1 MPELR
6 NSRDRVWEVATIVP
20 TDRPL
25 YSLAAVL
32 MPLLEPDM
40 SETTRLIEMNQLA
53 EALLQQKIKLRE
65 VVDRALV
72 KQPGT
77 DRLLLIV
84 DQWEELFTLC
94 QDDVAR
100 RCFIDNVLE
109 ATATA
114 KVSVVFTL
122 RGDFFG
128 RAITDYRP
136 LSDRVQGAQVNLGPM
151 KREEL
156 RLAIEE
162 PARQVG
168 LTFEAGLV
176 N

>member
-1 MPELR
+1 M
-6 NSRDRVWEVATIVP
+6 
-20 TDRPL
+20 
-25 YSLAAVL
+25 
-32 MPLLEPDM
+32 
-40 SETTRLIEMNQLA
+40 
-53 EALLQQKIKLRE
+53 
-65 VVDRALV
+65 DRALV

-94 QDDVAR
+94 QDDHAR

-109 ATATA
+109 ATATT
-114 KVSVVFTL
+114 KLSVVLTL

-128 RAITDYRP
+128 RAITAYRP

-162 PARQVG
+162 PARKVG

-176 N
+176 DLILEQAGDEPGHLPLLEFVLRRCGRTAVAANSIMRPIRPWVSWRAQSRRKRNRCT